1 LTPWITKPIPFNI
14 GQGAAAAGGGAV
26 LTLQY
31 ESTSY
36 PVTTHG
42 MRELYGT
49 GRFAG
54 SHVGSGSVIG
64 LNIQQV
70 IMWAKQT
77 GDCSGLDLVAQVRNN
92 LQGCTVYKELGVFDA
107 GAIDTNF
114 EAITFPAQASGY
126 TLVENDVIGMY
137 LDGGDSSNKI
147 TNAGAIG
154 GAGDSNTNYGESN
167 SCTWDKPGAGNDVQ
181 QPTIQIWG

>member
-1 LTPWITKPIPFNI
+1 MSQVVTNSYRYSSGLS
-14 GQGAAAAGGGAV
+14 V
-26 LTLQY
+26 LY
-31 ESTSY
+31 ESNSY
-36 PVTTHG
+36 PTVTHG

-54 SHVGSGSVIG
+54 SHVGSGTVIG
-64 LNIQQV
+64 LEIKQV

-92 LQGCTVYKELGVFDA
+92 DGGGCTVYKELGTVDA
-107 GAIDTNF
+107 GAISTSY
-114 EAITFPAQASGY
+114 EAITFPEQASAY

-147 TNAGAIG
+147 TNG
-154 GAGDSNTNYGESN
+154 GSCCGGKGDDNTNYGESN
-167 SCTWDKPGAGNDVQ
+167 SCTWDKPAAGNDVQ
-181 QPTIQIWG
+181 QPAIQILG